1 MKREIYTN
9 FGKADACKITCF
21 TSCKKKL
28 KDMEVQAA
36 LVGKRKG
43 IRGSGRETGG

>member
-1 MKREIYTN
+1 MKREIYTS

-21 TSCKKKL
+21 TSCKKL
-28 KDMEVQAA
+28 KDMEVQAE

-43 IRGSGRETGG
+43 IRGSGRETGE